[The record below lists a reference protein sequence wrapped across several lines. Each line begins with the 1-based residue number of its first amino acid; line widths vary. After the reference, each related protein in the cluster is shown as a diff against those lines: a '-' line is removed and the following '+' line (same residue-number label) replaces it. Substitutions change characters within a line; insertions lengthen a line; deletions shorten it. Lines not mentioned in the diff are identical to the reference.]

1 MKAGSTQEPV
11 TIGDLEMTL
20 ILKDVKNVHLSV
32 HPPDGRITLVA
43 PLGTRSDVARAYAIS
58 KLEWIRKQQQALNEQ
73 ARQSARA
80 FTERETH
87 YLWGRRYLMTVQEA
101 DGRPKVEVDHS
112 QIILT
117 VRPETSVAKRAEVM
131 HRWHKSLLY
140 KAVPPLISKWEDI
153 LQVRVQRYFLQRMKT
168 RWGSCNPER
177 GHIRLNT
184 ELVKK
189 PKEML
194 DYVVLHEMAH
204 LLDHTHGQQ
213 FQSILNAHFPQ
224 WREVRQELNA
234 LPLSE

>member
-1 MKAGSTQEPV
+1 
-11 TIGDLEMTL
+11 MTL

-140 KAVPPLISKWEDI
+140 EAVPPLISKWEDI

-204 LLDHTHGQQ
+204 LLDQTHGQQ

>member
-140 KAVPPLISKWEDI
+140 EAVPPLISKWEDI

-204 LLDHTHGQQ
+204 LLDQTHGQQ